1 MNNYEEIDV
10 FVNRIIFYNPDNNYY
25 ILNTTYDEEELVVVG
40 NLMNIDEK
48 QMYQVKGNYTEH
60 NKYGLQF
67 KAYIAQLKL
76 ISQEDIVVK
85 FLSSTNFVGIGQK
98 MALKIFKQYRDYDNI
113 ISAILENS
121 EYLNNIKGL
130 SKNKQEMIIEQ
141 LKIQSNDNGMFEF
154 ISQNNLDYQD
164 FILLYNKV
172 GIDVN
177 ELISILKSN
186 PFLLLNKQANFKEID
201 KIARYLNLEKYEYYK
216 LQGFLYSM
224 LKNLCF
230 KQGSTYLNLDEFIEY
245 SLSKINF
252 SYEQDNIHKA
262 LEELSDYNLIK
273 IENNRIY
280 EYDQYEAEAFIGEFI
295 NEFNSIKDNHD
306 VSNLISE
313 HQINTGIIFNEDQI
327 EAISRGVNN
336 KLSIITG
343 GPGTG
348 KSTIVSA
355 LIDIINKLDSNLQ
368 IGLVAPTGKASKRLN
383 YISDHP
389 SMTIHKMLKYDLHS
403 NTFGHNIF
411 NPIEF
416 DILIIDEA
424 SMIDNILFSNL
435 LKASFDVSKIILLGD
450 YNQLPSVAQGQILHD
465 LINSKIV
472 ITTYLKQIYRQ
483 KDGSSITKL
492 AYDILNTK
500 TLDENYFDNNEIEV
514 IDISETKK
522 IDNLLKEYALNY
534 QENDSQILAPMYR
547 GMYGIDS
554 LNTKIQKYKF
564 KESDLLYNVDDY
576 ILQLKNRNE
585 DEVYNGDIGKIIS
598 IESSSIKV
606 EFDNTTI
613 TYLKSQLHEISLA
626 YALSIHKAQ
635 GNEYKEIIL
644 FLPSNSNYF
653 VDNKIFYTACTRAK
667 KKLYII
673 ASIKSINDAI
683 TNIHN
688 NKRYTNLID
697 LLKNNE

>member
-230 KQGSTYLNLDEFIEY
+230 KQGSTYLNLDEYIEY

-500 TLDENYFDNNEIEV
+500 ILDENYFDNNEIEV

-564 KESDLLYNVDDY
+564 QESDLLYNVDDY

-585 DEVYNGDIGKIIS
+585 DEVYNGDIGKITS